1 MKHHAESQ
9 DSGWER
15 SAAPGQAVSQL
26 CLLLTKEV
34 LFSGWRELPLRLY
47 EVVEAL
53 PLEVPSLPSP
63 LPLLGRNPGPG
74 ISLGCEM
81 AQNTAGW
88 KGACLLA
95 VSSIFAVQSCILQGR
110 LCLSHFLFI
119 SFWVCMFIS
128 VYVNICVCECM
139 HIPVTVRI
147 VSPHLCPSLSET
159 IYMHQ
164 ANCQ

>member
-1 MKHHAESQ
+1 MKHHAESR
-9 DSGWER
+9 DSGWES

-26 CLLLTKEV
+26 CFLLTKEV
-34 LFSGWRELPLRLY
+34 LFSGWRELPLLLY

-53 PLEVPSLPSP
+53 PLEVPSPSP

-95 VSSIFAVQSCILQGR
+95 VSSVFAAQSCIFQGR

-119 SFWVCMFIS
+119 SFRVCLLC

-147 VSPHLCPSLSET
+147 VSPHLCPSLFET
-159 IYMHQ
+159 VYTHQ
-164 ANCQ
+164 AGCQ